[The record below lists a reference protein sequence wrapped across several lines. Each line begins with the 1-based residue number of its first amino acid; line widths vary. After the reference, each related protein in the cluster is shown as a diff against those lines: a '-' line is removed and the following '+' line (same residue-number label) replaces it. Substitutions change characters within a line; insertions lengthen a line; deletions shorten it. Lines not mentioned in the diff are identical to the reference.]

1 MAQAAAI
8 LGDLWTILIVRDL
21 IAGPKRFGDL
31 ATSLDGISSRTL
43 TKKLKGL
50 EEQDIIERNTFNEY
64 PPRVEYR
71 VTKKGKKLGD
81 ITEAMRKY
89 GEKWL

>member
-31 ATSLDGISSRTL
+31 STSLDGISSRTL